1 MGIGEI
7 TKQLAGQAI
16 RSSTR
21 DMLDSLRPPELASIT
36 DAIAGTKPNQ
46 PPASSDN
53 VGGTIL
59 GQIQAMQKAL
69 KDDEE
74 LMVLCSAGVDT
85 LRVLEIFLPT
95 WRVMVLAG
103 IDTDKVITRL
113 VLPVEQVQ
121 LTCKVMK
128 SPPDAKAS
136 RIRIIAPK
144 A

>member
-1 MGIGEI
+1 MGLGEI
-7 TKQLAGQAI
+7 TKQLAGQAL
-16 RSSTR
+16 RDSTK
-21 DMLDSLRPPELASIT
+21 DMFEALRPPDLASIT

-46 PPASSDN
+46 PAANSDN
-53 VGGTIL
+53 IGATIL
-59 GQIQAMQKAL
+59 GQVQAMQKAL

-74 LMVLCSAGVDT
+74 LMVLCSAGLDT
-85 LRVLEIFLPT
+85 LRVLEMFLPT

-103 IDTDKVITRL
+103 IDTEKVITRL

-128 SPPDAKAS
+128 SPPNAKAS